1 MCKFKIGD
9 DVTIINETNKHPVGT
24 VGKIINVIYSPGFS
38 PDTVYT
44 VKSGD
49 TIYEYFSNDLEL
61 VRPNTPIKKKL
72 ILLLGKSGSGKDY
85 LSKGVCNLSTEF
97 THFYPEFKLLKK
109 DTTRPMRENET
120 YGDPYNFI
128 SESQFKDKKMFGEY
142 LSVSTYKTEEGEWL
156 YGLNMPCD
164 DDDINVAVG
173 DILLFGNIYNK
184 ITLGQVDFK
193 LYPILI
199 KTNDKDRLINS
210 VNRTPNKLFRV
221 CKRFVDDE
229 KEYSDQNI
237 LYNWVMDH
245 PNLRILENKFDSF
258 SDVEKLYYMIRDII
272 DEDDKIS
279 KDKK

>member
-61 VRPNTPIKKKL
+61 VRPNTTIKKKL

-128 SESQFKDKKMFGEY
+128 SESQFKDKKMIGEY
-142 LSVSTYKTEEGEWL
+142 LSISTYKTEEGEWL
-156 YGLNMPCD
+156 YGLNMPC
-164 DDDINVAVG
+164 DDINVAVG

-237 LYNWVMDH
+237 LYNWVIDH

>member
-1 MCKFKIGD
+1 
-9 DVTIINETNKHPVGT
+9 
-24 VGKIINVIYSPGFS
+24 
-38 PDTVYT
+38 
-44 VKSGD
+44 
-49 TIYEYFSNDLEL
+49 
-61 VRPNTPIKKKL
+61 
-72 ILLLGKSGSGKDY
+72 
-85 LSKGVCNLSTEF
+85 
-97 THFYPEFKLLKK
+97 
-109 DTTRPMRENET
+109 MR
-120 YGDPYNFI
+120 I
-128 SESQFKDKKMFGEY
+128 KDKKMFGEY

-156 YGLNMPCD
+156 YGLNMPHD

>member
-38 PDTVYT
+38 PNTVYT

-49 TIYEYFSNDLEL
+49 IIYEYFSNDLEL

-128 SESQFKDKKMFGEY
+128 SESQFKDKKMIGEY

-156 YGLNMPCD
+156 YGLNMPC
-164 DDDINVAVG
+164 DDINVAVG

>member
-24 VGKIINVIYSPGFS
+24 VGKIINVIYSPGFN

-128 SESQFKDKKMFGEY
+128 SESQFKDKKMIGEY

-156 YGLNMPCD
+156 YGLNMPC
-164 DDDINVAVG
+164 DDINVAVG

-210 VNRTPNKLFRV
+210 VNRTQNKLFRV

-237 LYNWVMDH
+237 LYNWVIDH